1 MPANSSIKH
10 ILITR
15 FSAMGDVAMTVPVI
29 RALQEQHSTLKIT
42 VASRPFFK
50 PFFETLPNVYFFP
63 IDVKGRHKGFLG
75 LIRLFF
81 DLKKLKIDAIADLH
95 NVLRTQVIRFLFLFS
110 GVVCAST
117 DKGRKEKKAL
127 THSTNKVLQPLKSM
141 FERHTETFQKLG
153 FVIDLEQVSFPKK
166 ENLSL
171 KIQELT
177 GQKNKPWIGIAPF
190 AQYETKMYPLHLMQE
205 VIAVL
210 AQEYQVILF
219 GGGKREQE
227 QLDEIASKIPSTINI
242 TGKLTLSEEL
252 QLIHHLDVMLSMDS
266 GNGHMAAM
274 LGIPVITLWG
284 NTHPY
289 AGFVPFKQPLSNS
302 ITPDLKQYPLLPTSV
317 YGNKKIEGYVDCMK
331 SIRPEQVVEKI
342 QQLLTTH
349 HQSQY

>member
-15 FSAMGDVAMTVPVI
+15 FSAMGDVAMTVPVV
-29 RALQEQHSTLKIT
+29 RALQEQHPALKIT
-42 VASRPFFK
+42 VASRGFFK
-50 PFFETLPNVYFFP
+50 PFFETIPNVHFFS

-75 LIRLFF
+75 LIRLFL

-117 DKGRKEKKAL
+117 DKGRAEKKVL
-127 THSTNKVLQPLKSM
+127 TRTENKVLQPLKSM
-141 FERHTETFQKLG
+141 FERHVETLQKLG
-153 FVIDLEQVSFPKK
+153 FVVDLNAPHFPKK
-166 ENLSL
+166 ENLSQ
-171 KIQELT
+171 KIQNIT
-177 GQKNKPWIGIAPF
+177 GQKNKSWIGIAPF

-205 VIAVL
+205 VIASL
-210 AQEYQVILF
+210 ALEHQIFLF
-219 GGGKREQE
+219 GGGKKEQE
-227 QLDEIASKIPSTINI
+227 QLDEIASKIPNSINI

-252 QLIHHLDVMLSMDS
+252 KLIHHLDVMLSMDS
-266 GNGHMAAM
+266 GNGHLAAM

-289 AGFVPFKQPLSNS
+289 AGFVTFNQPLANS
-302 ITPDLKQYPLLPTSV
+302 LTPDLKQYPLLPTSV
-317 YGNKKIEGYVDCMK
+317 YGNKKIEGYTDCMK
-331 SIRPEQVVEKI
+331 SISPEQVVEKI
-342 QQLLTTH
+342 QQLLTH